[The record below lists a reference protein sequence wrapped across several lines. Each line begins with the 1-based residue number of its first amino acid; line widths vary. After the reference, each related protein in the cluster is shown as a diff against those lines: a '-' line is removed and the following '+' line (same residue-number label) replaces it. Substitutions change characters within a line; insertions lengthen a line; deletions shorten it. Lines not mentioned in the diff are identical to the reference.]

1 MDQWNARET
10 VIAGERAGLSHKR
23 MAELCQVSVVTIS
36 RWKFTRR
43 ARTSKISNLERYLNS
58 LSESEAPRKYLEE
71 ANLED
76 LAERAR
82 QLGFRITFTDIN
94 VNVAEGQEKLNE
106 TEKGGNSMFFGKRK
120 EHRRIQNTC
129 DKNNVVKLCNLLI
142 EKRRGKTLGD
152 EIKAQIDQ
160 KYLDQ
165 SSYER
170 LSRWV
175 NPARDEHFAQPIAAE
190 LSMELFGEEIERI

>member
-1 MDQWNARET
+1 MVERNAKEI
-10 VIAGERAGLSHKR
+10 VIAGERAGLSHKQ
-23 MAELCQVSVVTIS
+23 MAEICEVSVVTIS
-36 RWKFTRR
+36 RWKFIGR
-43 ARTSKISNLERYLNS
+43 ARTSAISKLERYLNS
-58 LSESEAPRKYLEE
+58 LNEGEAPRRYLDE

-76 LAERAR
+76 LAARAR

-94 VNVAEGQEKLNE
+94 VPEGHEGLTE
-106 TEKGGNSMFFGKRK
+106 SEKGGNSMIFSKRK
-120 EHRRIQNTC
+120 EYRIIQSTC
-129 DKNNVVKLCNLLI
+129 DKSNVVKLCNLLI

-165 SSYER
+165 STYER

-175 NPARDEHFAQPIAAE
+175 NPERDEPFAQPIAAE
-190 LSMELFGEEIERI
+190 ISRELFGEEIERV